1 MKYILTLSM
10 VMLICVSSIAQHNR
24 QDRKKLESLRIAYI
38 TDELD
43 LSSEEAQIFWPVF
56 NEFEKKRTELRK
68 SKNMLLGDSSKNSS
82 DIVTEYLAIEEEE
95 HILNE
100 NYITQMREVI
110 SDEKIITLISSE
122 KRFRERLIKRLNS
135 KRRDR

>member
-95 HILNE
+95 HLLNE

>member
-1 MKYILTLSM
+1 M